1 MTHELEVNTLQLF
14 LLPEVGRNMR
24 VSRAKRVESSC
35 FVWDNITRSW
45 DNAVPTRSRY
55 LPEGWGRAVVGHSR
69 GGTFVKIF
77 ENEVMIWRTL

>member
-1 MTHELEVNTLQLF
+1 MTHRLEVNTSGF
-14 LLPEVGRNMR
+14 FFFPEVGRNMR
-24 VSRAKRVESSC
+24 VSHAKQVESSY
-35 FVWDNITRSW
+35 FLWDNITRDW

-55 LPEGWGRAVVGHSR
+55 FPAPQPGAVVGHPR